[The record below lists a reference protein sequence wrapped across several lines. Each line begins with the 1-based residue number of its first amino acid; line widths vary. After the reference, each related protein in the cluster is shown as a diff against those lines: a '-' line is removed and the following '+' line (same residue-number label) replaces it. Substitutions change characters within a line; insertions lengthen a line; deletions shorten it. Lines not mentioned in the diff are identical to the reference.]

1 MTDDPR
7 TPPAGVAGHRRHS
20 AEVLQRLPQL
30 LIGLVIFGSGLALII
45 RGGYGQGPWTV
56 FHEGVSL
63 HTPLSIGGAT
73 IATGTVVLVIVI
85 ILREPIGIGTIANVV
100 VIGLST
106 DITLALF
113 DQPESTS
120 VRVLLTF
127 ASPLLVA
134 LGSGLYLGVHLGP
147 GPRDGLMTGLQKRG
161 LAIWKAR
168 FFIEVVAFVL
178 GLILGGTIGLGTVW
192 WLLVMGPAVQL
203 MMGLF
208 NRSRIDSVWSDLTRR
223 ELPPG

>member
-1 MTDDPR
+1 MLFR
-7 TPPAGVAGHRRHS
+7 S
-20 AEVLQRLPQL
+20 
-30 LIGLVIFGSGLALII
+30 
-45 RGGYGQGPWTV
+45 
-56 FHEGVSL
+56 
-63 HTPLSIGGAT
+63 GGAT
-73 IATGTVVLVIVI
+73 IATGTVVLLIVI